1 MEAPGSPPGSGSR
14 PEGSESRGRRHPQTG
29 GMKARGAGRHLEM
42 GDSEWSERHGWSW
55 GSVTVGEQEEEGR
68 ETTAAR
74 KVLGCVSVD
83 FWVSWPGC
91 SAWE

>member
-1 MEAPGSPPGSGSR
+1 MEAPGSPPRSGSR

-55 GSVTVGEQEEEGR
+55 GSIAVGEQEER
-68 ETTAAR
+68 AD
-74 KVLGCVSVD
+74 L
-83 FWVSWPGC
+83 
-91 SAWE
+91 